1 MHIFEINTS
10 PSVYLRH
17 LENLKYGKGGVTGE
31 GGVLVTQDRMTD
43 ANAAKVCANATV
55 DATNSSDSSKI
66 DNQKIDVKRGI
77 GKPCAISIALYL
89 FVSLIQQA
97 LRDSQSD
104 GQGEDTGKFDATIG
118 TEKEA
123 KKEAT
128 KADTN
133 ENPT

>member
-55 DATNSSDSSKI
+55 EATNSSDSSKI
-66 DNQKIDVKRGI
+66 DN
-77 GKPCAISIALYL
+77 
-89 FVSLIQQA
+89 
-97 LRDSQSD
+97 
-104 GQGEDTGKFDATIG
+104 
-118 TEKEA
+118 
-123 KKEAT
+123 
-128 KADTN
+128 
-133 ENPT
+133 